1 MLVDVKV
8 EVFHSEARHWLSD
21 RRIFYSPSRDHASSS
36 LTNAIVN
43 NISVTINLAN
53 NLGKKKPVTVESI
66 SLRSKDSQSDPKKAK
81 ARLNRDD
88 WDVSAT
94 CAVVIFRVKVSCITS
109 VDGMN
114 SGF

>member
-53 NLGKKKPVTVESI
+53 NLGKKASYSRKYILEIQRQSI
-66 SLRSKDSQSDPKKAK
+66 RS
-81 ARLNRDD
+81 
-88 WDVSAT
+88 
-94 CAVVIFRVKVSCITS
+94 
-109 VDGMN
+109 
-114 SGF
+114 

>member
-1 MLVDVKV
+1 MEVSKKRYEISPKKKKSYIDLLKVLESSLITINCFLMLVDVKV

-53 NLGKKKPVTVESI
+53 NLGKK
-66 SLRSKDSQSDPKKAK
+66 SQ
-81 ARLNRDD
+81 LQ
-88 WDVSAT
+88 
-94 CAVVIFRVKVSCITS
+94 
-109 VDGMN
+109 
-114 SGF
+114 